1 MKFKNE
7 PKKSSVFPLLLPLE
21 AMSKSSNA
29 KRAAA
34 RFEARKVR
42 SRTRKIRLQQVS
54 LECKQRGKSYAQTAE
69 ETGIQ
74 FPVFCSSKKKGVRSA
89 KAKLARKALLGNFQ
103 KIVG

>member
-1 MKFKNE
+1 
-7 PKKSSVFPLLLPLE
+7 
-21 AMSKSSNA
+21 MSKSSNA

-42 SRTRKIRLQQVS
+42 SRTRKIRLQQVLSNASSAAS
-54 LECKQRGKSYAQTAE
+54 LTHKRLKKLGFSS
-69 ETGIQ
+69 Q
-74 FPVFCSSKKKGVRSA
+74 FLQQQKKGVRSA